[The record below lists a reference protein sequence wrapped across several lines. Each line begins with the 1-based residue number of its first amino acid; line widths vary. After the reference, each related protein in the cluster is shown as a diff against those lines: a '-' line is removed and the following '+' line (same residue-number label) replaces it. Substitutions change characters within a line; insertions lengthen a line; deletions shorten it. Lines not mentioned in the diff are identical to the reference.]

1 MNGLRYTPLINGV
14 EPSWADLK
22 VNIAGTPVVGITKID
37 YSQKQTKENIYGAGQ
52 TPVSRGYGNID
63 SSGSFTLLR
72 SEVEAIRV
80 AAPLGN
86 LNDIAPFDIIV
97 AHIPLNGGRII
108 THRLLSCEF
117 TEDANSLS
125 QGDVKNETAF
135 PLIIGDIK
143 FV

>member
-1 MNGLRYTPLINGV
+1 MNGIRYTPLINGV
-14 EPSWADLK
+14 EPSWADLT
-22 VNIAGTPVVGITKID
+22 VNIAGTPVIGITKID
-37 YSQKQTKENIYGAGQ
+37 YNEKQTKENIYGAGQ
-52 TPVSRGYGNID
+52 QPVSRGYGNIEP
-63 SSGSFTLLR
+63 SGSITLLR
-72 SEVEAIRV
+72 SEVEAIRE
-80 AAPLGN
+80 AAPAGRLC
-86 LNDIAPFDIIV
+86 DIAAFDIIV

-135 PLIIGDIK
+135 PLIVGQIK